1 MIDPMK
7 QAVLERLA
15 AIFALGDEAR
25 FGQLV
30 AFLPEYSHQQARP
43 RLADMED
50 EELLSALEE
59 HHGNL
64 VTRQVS
70 IDDAHARA

>member
-1 MIDPMK
+1 MIDPLK
-7 QAVLERLA
+7 QAILDRLS
-15 AIFALGDEAR
+15 AIFAAGDDAR
-25 FGQLV
+25 FGQLLS
-30 AFLPEYSHQQARP
+30 FLPEYSHQQVRP
-43 RLADMED
+43 QLADMED

-64 VTRQVS
+64 VRRQLS